1 MRTKSCILICET
13 LLVAGRK
20 LPGVYCEG
28 DSSCLQTNS
37 SLTAQSGLTQGKV
50 SRRLR
55 RLDNAIPAIL
65 YGGNKDPMALTIA
78 HDDILHATANE
89 AFFSH
94 IITLNI
100 GKDKVKAVI
109 KALQRHPAKPFIMHA
124 DFLRVDEKQAITV
137 KVPLHFINEDKC
149 VGVKLGSGSIRKT
162 LNEIEISCLP
172 SDLPE
177 YIEVDMLEVEVGQT
191 LQFLILLYPKALPV
205 LPCPMA
211 KTVICRLLRSRRHAV
226 AVTAWMIRMLR
237 VLARMTLLQMIQV
250 TAPIARPIPPAR

>member
-1 MRTKSCILICET
+1 MSADQFELNCSVRT
-13 LLVAGRK
+13 
-20 LPGVYCEG
+20 
-28 DSSCLQTNS
+28 DS
-37 SLTAQSGLTQGKV
+37 GKGA

-78 HDDILHATANE
+78 HDDILHATENE

-162 LNEIEISCLP
+162 LMRSKSHACPAICLSILRWICSRWKSVRP
-172 SDLPE
+172 C
-177 YIEVDMLEVEVGQT
+177 I
-191 LQFLILLYPKALPV
+191 FLILLYPKALPV

-226 AVTAWMIRMLR
+226 AVTLDDSDA
-237 VLARMTLLQMIQV
+237 ADAGEDDSAADDSGDGTDS
-250 TAPIARPIPPAR
+250 

>member
-1 MRTKSCILICET
+1 MSADQFELNCSVRT
-13 LLVAGRK
+13 
-20 LPGVYCEG
+20 
-28 DSSCLQTNS
+28 DS
-37 SLTAQSGLTQGKV
+37 GKGA

-78 HDDILHATANE
+78 HDDILHATESE

-172 SDLPE
+172 SNLPE

-191 LQFLILLYPKALPV
+191 LHISDIALPEGV
-205 LPCPMA
+205 
-211 KTVICRLLRSRRHAV
+211 TSV
-226 AVTAWMIRMLR
+226 ALSHGEDSDLSIAQVQAPRGGGDSSDAAAAGEDDTA
-237 VLARMTLLQMIQV
+237 ADDSGDS
-250 TAPIARPIPPAR
+250 ADS